1 MIVNRRVMR
10 LPEVM
15 QATGYK
21 RSSIYELMQKGKFP
35 QAKSIGTR
43 AVGWNSEEIQA
54 WVDARL
60 CVSVIT

>member
-1 MIVNRRVMR
+1 MNRRVMR

-21 RSSIYELMQKGKFP
+21 RSSIYELMQKGTFP
-35 QAKSIGTR
+35 QAKSIGGR
-43 AVGWNSEEIQA
+43 AVGWSSVEIQA

-60 CVSVIT
+60 DANVIA